1 MAADLSGGVL
11 KMNNDIR
18 AALMGDRDETKL
30 THLSLFSG
38 IGGLD
43 LAAEW
48 AGFETVG
55 QCEWA
60 DYPTKVLEKHWPNVP
75 RWRDIRNVT
84 GIQVAEKCG
93 KEITVLSGG
102 FPCQPHSL
110 AGKRLASGD
119 KRDLWRELARIIREV
134 RPKWVVAENVPG
146 ILSSEHGRFFG
157 RVLRDLANMGY
168 DAGWGVFSAFQ
179 AGMEHERKRVFIVAH
194 TNRIRWNGMD
204 DGWEKLPENNEVHI
218 CEERKSVQAP
228 NIFEYALRK
237 LSGADSELLR
247 KDDGVPV
254 ALDRL
259 KSLGNAVVPQ
269 QGYPIFRAIADIERG
284 IVHG

>member
-1 MAADLSGGVL
+1 
-11 KMNNDIR
+11 MNNDIR
-18 AALMGDRDETKL
+18 TALLGDHDETRL

-119 KRDLWRELARIIREV
+119 KRDLWGELARIIREV